1 LVIVNT
7 LGVCRY
13 SGRLS
18 VLVKV
23 KPHSAAERPRSRD
36 RSGFGVEAER
46 WGAILRTVLLRW
58 Y

>member
-1 LVIVNT
+1 VIVNT

-36 RSGFGVEAER
+36 RSGFGVE
-46 WGAILRTVLLRW
+46 GLTHTFNVD
-58 Y
+58 